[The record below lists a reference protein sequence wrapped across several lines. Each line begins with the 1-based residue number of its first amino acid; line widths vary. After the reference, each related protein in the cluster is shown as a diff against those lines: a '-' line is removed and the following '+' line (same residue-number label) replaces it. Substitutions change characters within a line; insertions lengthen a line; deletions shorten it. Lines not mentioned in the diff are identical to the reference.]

1 MSLLE
6 AMQAVNLQSKCKQH
20 LAFTTIHHHH
30 RLSHLPKPK
39 REKTQ
44 NRNLPNTQEPA
55 RPPPRKQHPIHAS
68 LQPPLSHTHSAQPCI
83 HLLLSHHT
91 NPPASA
97 AAGCCS
103 RLLQAGFGQ
112 RRSNT
117 ACRTTSH
124 CEFTPIRLPAQNFS
138 VSLPDSLLRSSML
151 MPAVPPT
158 PFAKAGCSMI
168 AWNSCVPR
176 SALVSGMWPLG
187 AS

>member
-1 MSLLE
+1 MKLCKQSTCSQSASNTLHSLLSTTTTALATCPNQKE
-6 AMQAVNLQSKCKQH
+6 RKHKTETCLTHNSPPVLHPVN
-20 LAFTTIHHHH
+20 
-30 RLSHLPKPK
+30 
-39 REKTQ
+39 
-44 NRNLPNTQEPA
+44 NT
-55 RPPPRKQHPIHAS
+55 PIHAS

-124 CEFTPIRLPAQNFS
+124 CEFTPICLPAQNFS